1 MSVMTDR
8 EMCDGDD
15 EDVPE
20 LSDSDEEHWQSM
32 EEASEVTAVQCLLC
46 DRTLNSVPE
55 TFQHC
60 GADHALDIPDL
71 VGKHG
76 LDDYGYIKLINY
88 IRRTKCS
95 PESLVLSSNGPL
107 PWDSDE
113 FLKPALPDDPL
124 LQIDVEE
131 LSETKPSKSH
141 LATEERV
148 QRAEEALARAMSDL
162 HTLKLLTQDL
172 VLNTSPGPSCSG
184 AIAQLRED
192 EDEAYFSSYGHYSIH
207 EEMLKVVGE
216 EITLQY
222 VQEQAGDW
230 CLLQLPLNAALRQRG
245 NCRTFCRGEESWMDK
260 VRTESYRDF
269 MYHNM
274 DVFKDK
280 VVLDVGCGTGIL
292 SMFAA
297 KSGAR
302 RVIAVDQSEIVF
314 QAMDIVS
321 MIATGGLLRI
331 SARRQDSLRAKN
343 RAENK
348 RKRKAK
354 KKRKNEV
361 VVVKG
366 KLKLCSVSGLIAAI
380 GILVLLFGIAM
391 AVLGYWPKEN
401 PLYPGFINTKRPFVA
416 SEHEVVN
423 VSIKWD
429 LLDIYLRNDRLKV
442 FGPLIMGIGIFLF
455 ICANAVLHENRDK
468 KTKII
473 NLRDIYSTVIDI
485 HSLRSKESAPLNGFL
500 NYGQSKDSKSYVSP
514 QKSSWASPVSGQNAS
529 ISAIQSRRPSMTIQ
543 RVSSLEKMGLT
554 DTIYSIF
561 RDQSQISSK
570 IKQWEAKTIVSTS
583 VNAFTLP
590 MIKLNHR
597 TKTERRGSDKT
608 NDAKQESLDAD
619 TIRKRLEDLVASQS
633 ITKIE
638 MSSGC
643 SQDSVEVY
651 QSEGELDI
659 VNIDRHTRSRRLS
672 CPRLEG
678 ISLGGYTKLE
688 GLGGESFESTD
699 ITNFSLGSSAE
710 VLETNRELIQS
721 EEGGLGRDYSKKEKL
736 IMVSQSDA
744 TLGDVEVD
752 TVDI

>member
-1 MSVMTDR
+1 
-8 EMCDGDD
+8 
-15 EDVPE
+15 
-20 LSDSDEEHWQSM
+20 
-32 EEASEVTAVQCLLC
+32 
-46 DRTLNSVPE
+46 
-55 TFQHC
+55 
-60 GADHALDIPDL
+60 
-71 VGKHG
+71 
-76 LDDYGYIKLINY
+76 
-88 IRRTKCS
+88 
-95 PESLVLSSNGPL
+95 
-107 PWDSDE
+107 
-113 FLKPALPDDPL
+113 
-124 LQIDVEE
+124 
-131 LSETKPSKSH
+131 
-141 LATEERV
+141 
-148 QRAEEALARAMSDL
+148 
-162 HTLKLLTQDL
+162 
-172 VLNTSPGPSCSG
+172 
-184 AIAQLRED
+184 
-192 EDEAYFSSYGHYSIH
+192 
-207 EEMLKVVGE
+207 
-216 EITLQY
+216 
-222 VQEQAGDW
+222 
-230 CLLQLPLNAALRQRG
+230 
-245 NCRTFCRGEESWMDK
+245 
-260 VRTESYRDF
+260 
-269 MYHNM
+269 
-274 DVFKDK
+274 
-280 VVLDVGCGTGIL
+280 
-292 SMFAA
+292 
-297 KSGAR
+297 
-302 RVIAVDQSEIVF
+302 
-314 QAMDIVS
+314 

-429 LLDIYLRNDRLKV
+429 LLDIYLRNGNGSNGTAEQNRNNFGAFGAFINKYLYSDRLKV

-608 NDAKQESLDAD
+608 NDAKQERLDAD

-651 QSEGELDI
+651 QSEGLHQISLQGSQEKLLSPLRKTTGSHASLSALSDYSRSGELDI